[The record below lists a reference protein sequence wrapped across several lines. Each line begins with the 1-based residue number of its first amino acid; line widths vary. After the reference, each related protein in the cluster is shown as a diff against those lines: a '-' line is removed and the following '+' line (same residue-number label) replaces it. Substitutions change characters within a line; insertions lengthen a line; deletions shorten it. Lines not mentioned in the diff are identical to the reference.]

1 MERLSMGG
9 ATSDRL
15 GEAEGQASHEAAL
28 SGTHNHGVNN
38 AKPKHIHSLCLKAC
52 THATAQ
58 PNQTSKSK
66 QKQLS
71 QQSFLLYKTK
81 ELKQT

>member
-28 SGTHNHGVNN
+28 S
-38 AKPKHIHSLCLKAC
+38 CL
-52 THATAQ
+52 
-58 PNQTSKSK
+58 
-66 QKQLS
+66 
-71 QQSFLLYKTK
+71 
-81 ELKQT
+81 